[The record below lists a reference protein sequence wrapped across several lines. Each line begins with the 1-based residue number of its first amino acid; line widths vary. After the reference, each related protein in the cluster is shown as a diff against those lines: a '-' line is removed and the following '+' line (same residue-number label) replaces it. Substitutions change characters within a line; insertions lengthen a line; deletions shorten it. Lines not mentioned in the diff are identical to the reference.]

1 MTNLKLSQ
9 LADET
14 EISLEES
21 NRVYTV
27 AELKREILEL
37 GEEHHLDGG
46 WYTVTREK
54 WHPSAE
60 YMITNYIEQEQAE
73 MYEDWGV
80 QAIGHI
86 SDEQINQIQKILD
99 SAFEQAAVTDY
110 WKYDKLVEI
119 DIFPVK

>member
-1 MTNLKLSQ
+1 MKELKLSQ

-21 NRVYTV
+21 NRIYTV

-37 GEEHHLDGG
+37 GEEHHLEGD
-46 WYTVTREK
+46 WYTVTHEK
-54 WHPSAE
+54 WTPNAE
-60 YMITNYIEQEQAE
+60 YMVNTYIEQEEDQ

-80 QAIGHI
+80 QAIAHV

-99 SAFEQAAVTDY
+99 TAFENSSIKDY
-110 WKYDKLVEI
+110 WKYDKLIEI
-119 DIFPVK
+119 DITPVK